1 MLSDFPQEKRNLL
14 DYKKHNFS
22 KQKKSYFFPKGLIQA
37 FDQKMP
43 NSSLFRFGHNK
54 TRKNAQR
61 HAEKTET
68 CFDYKK
74 TEFFKVQKMAVF
86 SKGLTHAF
94 GQKMPIFSL
103 FKFDQNKP
111 KNSAF

>member
-14 DYKKHNFS
+14 DYNKHNFS
-22 KQKKSYFFPKGLIQA
+22 KQKKSCFFPKGLIQA
-37 FDQKMP
+37 FDKKMP

-61 HAEKTET
+61 DAEKTET

-74 TEFFKVQKMAVF
+74 TAFFKVQKVPF
-86 SKGLTHAF
+86 FFKGVKPYF
-94 GQKMPIFSL
+94 W
-103 FKFDQNKP
+103 P
-111 KNSAF
+111 KNANIFFI